1 LNATNGF
8 RGSDDETKHDQL
20 IHKETYESD
29 PGPPRNVENQQSTED
44 VADPDKI
51 RDHRHKDTPLD
62 EMDLCELRLEVLVP
76 KDQIKADGSKPVVP
90 TLVLRDRLDIPALK
104 Y

>member
-1 LNATNGF
+1 
-8 RGSDDETKHDQL
+8 
-20 IHKETYESD
+20 
-29 PGPPRNVENQQSTED
+29 
-44 VADPDKI
+44 
-51 RDHRHKDTPLD
+51 
-62 EMDLCELRLEVLVP
+62 MDLCELRLEVLVP